1 MTTAYL
7 EDLTLANRNALFTF
21 LSDALVT
28 AGWTRTVINSD
39 TGTPGAAHLA
49 LREEVFQSAGNAVD
63 VGRFFIGMMVYV
75 DGSNTRTSIM
85 IYAFTA
91 IGEGGF
97 VGVTS
102 QTKAASTT
110 VSVVTDTPHLMTTGD
125 ILRINGS
132 SNAALNEGNSGSAT
146 AHNTITVTGASAFT
160 YTSNINAT
168 ENGTGGTCFTVFNL
182 SSAITTTINDAFR
195 MNVNDAAVDFVG
207 SVDEL
212 GICGDVIQGGFYM
225 FVYIGQTGRGHVL
238 ATLSQ
243 TFSATGSITG
253 AGAVQTV
260 AVDQTPDD
268 VLVGQPIDII
278 DVESGRIFRTTI
290 DTIGPGDAL
299 QMDIDVGQD
308 FAAGAIIGWDP
319 MPVVCCA
326 KQGTAQTSTPLDTL
340 VWQVG
345 YSINGTRSWAQ
356 TDVNDAEAVYG
367 KIEPRLTSSE
377 RAVQDTGDVNLGALG
392 TYDVVITKDSGLGGT
407 FGTRGPLRNMIG
419 VIKANEVDF
428 DYQKTGK
435 TSPDDDYKGFTSQQV
450 TGALDHVAFGP
461 NAPGA
466 PPI

>member
-7 EDLTLANRNALFTF
+7 EDLTLANRNALFTL

-28 AGWTRTVINSD
+28 AGWTRTVINSN
-39 TGTPGAAHLA
+39 TGTPGAGHLA
-49 LREEVFQSAGNAVD
+49 RREEVFQSAGNSVD
-63 VGRFFIGMMVYV
+63 VGRFFIGLMVYN
-75 DGSNTRTSIM
+75 DASNTRTSIM

-102 QTKAASTT
+102 QSKTASTT
-110 VSVVTDTPHLMTTGD
+110 VTATTDTPHLMSTGD
-125 ILRINGS
+125 IVRINGS
-132 SNAALNEGNSGSAT
+132 DNAALNEGNSGTAV
-146 AHNTITVTGASAFT
+146 AHNTITVTGASTFT

-168 ENGTGGTCFTVFNL
+168 EAGNGGTCFAVFNL
-182 SSAITTTINDAFR
+182 CSAINSGLNDAMR
-195 MNVNDAAVDFVG
+195 VNVNDAAVDFAG

-212 GICGDVIQGGFYM
+212 GITGDVMQGGFFM
-225 FVYIGQTGRGHVL
+225 FMYLGQTGRGHIP

-253 AGAVQTV
+253 TGAVQTV
-260 AVDQTPDD
+260 AVDQTPSD
-268 VLVGQPIDII
+268 VLVGQPMDII
-278 DVESGRIFRTTI
+278 DVESGRVFRTSLAV
-290 DTIGPGDAL
+290 IGPGDAL
-299 QMDIDVGQD
+299 QMDIAIGQN

-326 KQGTAQTSTPLDTL
+326 KSDPTQSSTRLDTL
-340 VWQVG
+340 EWQVG

-356 TDVNDAEAVYG
+356 TDVNDTETLFAVA
-367 KIEPRLTSSE
+367 EPRVSTAEES
-377 RAVQDTGDVNLGALG
+377 VQDTADVNLGALG
-392 TYDVVITKDSGLGGT
+392 TYDVVLTKNSGIAGT
-407 FGTRGPLRNMIG
+407 FGTRGPLRNLIG
-419 VIKANEVDF
+419 VILANQVDF

-435 TSPDDDYKGFTSQQV
+435 TSPDDDYKGFTSQQI
-450 TGALDHVAFGP
+450 TGVLDHVAFGP